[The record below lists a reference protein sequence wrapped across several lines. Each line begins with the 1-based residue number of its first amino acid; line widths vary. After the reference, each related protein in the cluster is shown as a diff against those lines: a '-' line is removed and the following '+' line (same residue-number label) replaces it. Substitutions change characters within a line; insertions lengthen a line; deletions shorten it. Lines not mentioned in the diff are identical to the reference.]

1 MHTKSGSVV
10 ILIFPLQV
18 HTFSVDVFLF
28 IYIYDSV
35 FGYSSLNTVDI
46 LFSDNQG
53 NHYSCI
59 SDDYHYINLFK
70 SYHKSV
76 KLSCWFPL
84 FIPPA

>member
-10 ILIFPLQV
+10 ILVFPLQV

-59 SDDYHYINLFK
+59 SDDYH
-70 SYHKSV
+70 KSV